1 MLRSTASGVVLALAL
16 GGCGGLAKTDPDR
29 TPVNPTAVLETHLV
43 NEATKDFPAFET
55 ATRSYTRPTTQRT
68 ETSVKGT
75 GTFTR
80 LQGGLE
86 SETRIERLDRKLAW
100 TLDSKSRQYAECPV
114 KGCGVAAARK
124 PPPRKSNPDEKGRDM
139 ECRLKLGN
147 TAITIEPTGRK
158 RNING
163 FDTEQ
168 YDIQWLVTFRDNIS
182 RKSTSTLSI
191 DVWATPVT
199 PSLKDATA
207 LEKTFDRARS
217 KFLGFDPEPER
228 MVDVPP
234 EVGRMISSY
243 LSPNVSPTDRALFL
257 AGAKKLDKV
266 KGLPILMN
274 VKWSFTG
281 EACSM
286 GEAMKDAAEKPLL
299 AFTSEVKSH
308 KMEAL
313 HDSLFD
319 PPKDYKRR
327 K

>member
-1 MLRSTASGVVLALAL
+1 MLRSTASGAALALAL
-16 GGCGGLAKTDPDR
+16 GGCGGLAKMDSDH

-55 ATRSYTRPTTQRT
+55 TTLSYTRANMQRT
-68 ETSVKGT
+68 ESSVKGA

-80 LQGGLE
+80 LQGAADA
-86 SETRIERLDRKLAW
+86 ETRIERLDRKQAW
-100 TLDSKSRQYAECPV
+100 TLDGKSRQYTECPV
-114 KGCGVAAARK
+114 RGCGMGVSRK
-124 PPPRKSNPDEKGRDM
+124 PARTSAADEKGRDM

-147 TAITIEPTGRK
+147 TTITIEPTGRK
-158 RNING
+158 RSING

-182 RKSTSTLSI
+182 RKSTSTVSI
-191 DVWATPVT
+191 DLWATPVT
-199 PSLKDATA
+199 PALKDAIA
-207 LEKTFDRARS
+207 LEKTYDRARS
-217 KFLGFDPEPER
+217 KFFGFDPEPEKL
-228 MVDVPP
+228 VEVPP
-234 EVGRMISSY
+234 EVSRMISSY
-243 LSPNVSPTDRALFL
+243 LSPNVSPTDRAAFL

-274 VKWSFTG
+274 VKWSLAG
-281 EACSM
+281 GACSM
-286 GEAMKDAAEKPLL
+286 DETMKDAGNNPLL

-308 KMEAL
+308 KTEAL
-313 HDSLFD
+313 HDSLFE